1 MNSALG
7 IVIGLA
13 LLSCIFWILGAG
25 VCRLMK
31 RQEDLVFL
39 WLLGMAVFLGLFSV
53 VDILAEAGGVAFHVL
68 FYTALGEFV
77 LVLALCV
84 VYLVRTG
91 KNKGGF
97 RMIRYPVC
105 DVWLLLFVVL
115 LVVQIWYGMGNQLY
129 VSRYD
134 TSYYNGNA
142 INALYTDTMYQYDAY
157 TGVYVGKAVAW
168 HDSYSMLVAF
178 LAKLLFMH
186 PLVVVNRIMGVIEI
200 VAANLAVYEIALRLS
215 KGNRAVTVWTAI
227 IRALISVQC
236 WNLGEVPGYYL
247 WTRMAESKSMLAN
260 VYLPLAV
267 LAIVLAAEETEK
279 KQCWIILGVFGFAGA
294 TMSMSGVFM
303 IPMLLGVGL
312 LPVLLRWKKLKF
324 WGYAVLSVLP
334 CLAAGV
340 MSFL

>member
-1 MNSALG
+1 
-7 IVIGLA
+7 
-13 LLSCIFWILGAG
+13 
-25 VCRLMK
+25 
-31 RQEDLVFL
+31 
-39 WLLGMAVFLGLFSV
+39 
-53 VDILAEAGGVAFHVL
+53 
-68 FYTALGEFV
+68 
-77 LVLALCV
+77 
-84 VYLVRTG
+84 
-91 KNKGGF
+91 
-97 RMIRYPVC
+97 MIRYPVC

-227 IRALISVQC
+227 IRALLSVQC
-236 WNLGEVPGYYL
+236 WNLGEVPGYYQ

-279 KQCWIILGVFGFAGA
+279 NEK
-294 TMSMSGVFM
+294 
-303 IPMLLGVGL
+303 
-312 LPVLLRWKKLKF
+312 
-324 WGYAVLSVLP
+324 
-334 CLAAGV
+334 
-340 MSFL
+340 

>member
-1 MNSALG
+1 MF
-7 IVIGLA
+7 VI
-13 LLSCIFWILGAG
+13 LLI
-25 VCRLMK
+25 
-31 RQEDLVFL
+31 
-39 WLLGMAVFLGLFSV
+39 
-53 VDILAEAGGVAFHVL
+53 
-68 FYTALGEFV
+68 
-77 LVLALCV
+77 
-84 VYLVRTG
+84 
-91 KNKGGF
+91 
-97 RMIRYPVC
+97 
-105 DVWLLLFVVL
+105 
-115 LVVQIWYGMGNQLY
+115 VQIWYGMGNQLY

-215 KGNRAVTVWTAI
+215 KGKRAVAVWTTL
-227 IRALISVQC
+227 IRALIGVLC

-260 VYLPLAV
+260 VYLPLAL

-279 KQCWIILGVFGFAGA
+279 KQCWIMLGVFAFAGAIDVDERRVHDTDAFRCRTPPGAASQEEAEILGVCGA
-294 TMSMSGVFM
+294 VGAAVSGCRCDELF
-303 IPMLLGVGL
+303 VG
-312 LPVLLRWKKLKF
+312 
-324 WGYAVLSVLP
+324 
-334 CLAAGV
+334 
-340 MSFL
+340 

>member
-1 MNSALG
+1 M
-7 IVIGLA
+7 
-13 LLSCIFWILGAG
+13 W
-25 VCRLMK
+25 
-31 RQEDLVFL
+31 
-39 WLLGMAVFLGLFSV
+39 
-53 VDILAEAGGVAFHVL
+53 
-68 FYTALGEFV
+68 
-77 LVLALCV
+77 
-84 VYLVRTG
+84 
-91 KNKGGF
+91 
-97 RMIRYPVC
+97 YPAR
-105 DVWLLLFVVL
+105 DVWLLLFLVL

-168 HDSYSMLVAF
+168 HDSYSMLIAF
-178 LAKLLFMH
+178 LAKLFFMH

-215 KGNRAVTVWTAI
+215 KGKRAVAVWTTL
-227 IRALISVQC
+227 IRALIGVLC

-260 VYLPLAV
+260 VYLPLA
-267 LAIVLAAEETEK
+267 LFAIVLAAEETEK
-279 KQCWIILGVFGFAGA
+279 KQCWIMLGVFAFAGA

-312 LPVLLRWKKLKF
+312 LPVLLRRKKLKY

>member
-13 LLSCIFWILGAG
+13 VLSCIFWILGAG
-25 VCRLMK
+25 FCRLMG
-31 RQEDLVFL
+31 RQEDLGFL
-39 WLLGMAVFLGLFSV
+39 WLLGMAIFLGIFSV
-53 VDILAEAGGVAFHVL
+53 VDILAEAGSAAFHVL
-68 FYTALGEFV
+68 FYTALAVFV

-91 KNKGGF
+91 KNVGGF
-97 RMIRYPVC
+97 RMIRYPVR

-115 LVVQIWYGMGNQLY
+115 VVVQIWYGMGNQLY

-142 INALYTDTMYQYDAY
+142 INALYTDTMYQYDSY

-168 HDSYSMLVAF
+168 HDSYSMLIAF

-215 KGNRAVTVWTAI
+215 KGNRAVAVWTTI
-227 IRALISVQC
+227 IRALISVLC

-247 WTRMAESKSMLAN
+247 WARMAESKSMLAN
-260 VYLPLAV
+260 VYLPLV
-267 LAIVLAAEETEK
+267 LLAIVLAAGETEK
-279 KQCWIILGVFGFAGA
+279 KECWIMLGAFAFAGA

-312 LPVLLRWKKLKF
+312 LPVLLRQKKLKY

>member
-13 LLSCIFWILGAG
+13 VLSCIFWILGTG
-25 VCRLMK
+25 FCSLMGRK
-31 RQEDLVFL
+31 EEPGFL
-39 WLLGMAVFLGLFSV
+39 WLLGLAVFLGMFSV
-53 VDILAEAGGVAFHVL
+53 VDILMEACGAAFHVL
-68 FYTALGEFV
+68 FYAALVMHV
-77 LVLALCV
+77 LVIAVCV
-84 VYLVRTG
+84 YYLVRSG
-91 KNKGGF
+91 KRAG
-97 RMIRYPVC
+97 RALIQYPAC
-105 DVWLLLFVVL
+105 DVWLLLFVIL
-115 LVVQIWYGMGNQLY
+115 LIVQIRYGMGNQLY

-168 HDSYSMLVAF
+168 HDSYSMLIAF
-178 LAKLLFMH
+178 LAKLFFMH

-200 VAANLAVYEIALRLS
+200 MAANLAVYEIALRLS
-215 KGNRAVTVWTAI
+215 KGNRAVAVWAAI
-227 IRALISVQC
+227 IRALISVLC

-260 VYLPLAV
+260 VYLPLAL
-267 LAIVLAAEETEK
+267 LAIVLASEETEK
-279 KQCWIILGVFGFAGA
+279 KQCWIMLGVFAFAGA

-312 LPVLLRWKKLKF
+312 LPVLLRRKKLKY

-340 MSFL
+340 LSFL

>member
-13 LLSCIFWILGAG
+13 VLSCIFWILGAG
-25 VCRLMK
+25 VCRLMGRK
-31 RQEDLVFL
+31 EDPGFL
-39 WLLGMAVFLGLFSV
+39 WLFGMALFLGIFSV
-53 VDILAEAGGVAFHVL
+53 VDIFTEAGGAAFHVL
-68 FYTALGEFV
+68 FYMALAV
-77 LVLALCV
+77 LVIAVALCV
-84 VYLVRTG
+84 VCLVRAG
-91 KNKGGF
+91 RKEGGSW
-97 RMIRYPVC
+97 MRYPAR
-105 DVWLLLFVVL
+105 DVWLLLFLVL

-168 HDSYSMLVAF
+168 HDSYSMLIAF
-178 LAKLLFMH
+178 LAKLFFMH

-215 KGNRAVTVWTAI
+215 KGNRAVAVWTAI
-227 IRALISVQC
+227 IRALISVLC

-260 VYLPLAV
+260 VYLPLAL

-279 KQCWIILGVFGFAGA
+279 KQCWIMLGVFAFAGA

-312 LPVLLRWKKLKF
+312 LPVLLRRKKLKY

>member
-31 RQEDLVFL
+31 RQEDLGFL

-97 RMIRYPVC
+97 RMIRYPAC
-105 DVWLLLFVVL
+105 DVWLLLFVIL
-115 LVVQIWYGMGNQLY
+115 LIVQIWYGMGNQLY

-157 TGVYVGKAVAW
+157 TGVYVGKAV
-168 HDSYSMLVAF
+168 
-178 LAKLLFMH
+178 
-186 PLVVVNRIMGVIEI
+186 I
-200 VAANLAVYEIALRLS
+200 
-215 KGNRAVTVWTAI
+215 
-227 IRALISVQC
+227 
-236 WNLGEVPGYYL
+236 
-247 WTRMAESKSMLAN
+247 
-260 VYLPLAV
+260 
-267 LAIVLAAEETEK
+267 
-279 KQCWIILGVFGFAGA
+279 
-294 TMSMSGVFM
+294 SMSSRSPC
-303 IPMLLGVGL
+303 I
-312 LPVLLRWKKLKF
+312 LPVPTTTAAIPCWLRF
-324 WGYAVLSVLP
+324 
-334 CLAAGV
+334 
-340 MSFL
+340 

>member
-13 LLSCIFWILGAG
+13 VLSCIFWILGAG
-25 VCRLMK
+25 VCRLMGRK
-31 RQEDLVFL
+31 EEPGFL
-39 WLLGMAVFLGLFSV
+39 WLFGMALFLGIFSV
-53 VDILAEAGGVAFHVL
+53 VDIFTEAGGAAFHVL
-68 FYTALGEFV
+68 FYTALAV
-77 LVLALCV
+77 LVIAVALGV
-84 VYLVRTG
+84 VYLVRAG
-91 KNKGGF
+91 RKEGGSW
-97 RMIRYPVC
+97 MRYPAR
-105 DVWLLLFVVL
+105 DVWLLLFLVL

-168 HDSYSMLVAF
+168 HDSYSMLIAF
-178 LAKLLFMH
+178 LAKLFFMH

-215 KGNRAVTVWTAI
+215 KGNRAVAVWTAI
-227 IRALISVQC
+227 IRALISVLC
-236 WNLGEVPGYYL
+236 WNRRGSGLL
-247 WTRMAESKSMLAN
+247 SWTRAWQSRKSMLECISSAWRC
-260 VYLPLAV
+260 PP
-267 LAIVLAAEETEK
+267 IVLAAEETEK
-279 KQCWIILGVFGFAGA
+279 KQYWIMLGVFAFAGA

-303 IPMLLGVGL
+303 IPMLMGVGL
-312 LPVLLRWKKLKF
+312 LPVLLRRKKLKY

-340 MSFL
+340 LSFL